1 VSLKQAVRLQEEAD
15 YYRDRVALLR
25 ARLYRWGLSP
35 NARLKELERELELVE
50 QRLRDAL
57 RRPKR

>member
-35 NARLKELERELELVE
+35 TARLRELERQLELVE

-57 RRPKR
+57 LRPKR

>member
-1 VSLKQAVRLQEEAD
+1 MSSKQVVQLQEEAD

-25 ARLYRWGLSP
+25 ARLYRWGLRP
-35 NARLKELERELELVE
+35 NARLRELERRLELVE

-57 RRPKR
+57 VRPKR

>member
-35 NARLKELERELELVE
+35 TARLRELERQLELVE

-57 RRPKR
+57 VRPKR

>member
-1 VSLKQAVRLQEEAD
+1 LGQVVRLQEEAD

-25 ARLYRWGLSP
+25 ARRYRWGLSP
-35 NARLKELERELELVE
+35 NARLKELERHLELVE

-57 RRPKR
+57 QRPKR

>member
-1 VSLKQAVRLQEEAD
+1 LKQAVRLQEEAD

-35 NARLKELERELELVE
+35 TARLRELERQLELVE

-57 RRPKR
+57 LRPKR

>member
-1 VSLKQAVRLQEEAD
+1 VSTKQVVRLQEEAD

-35 NARLKELERELELVE
+35 TARLKELERQLELVE

-57 RRPKR
+57 PRPKR